1 MVKTSQYV
9 THQVASSG
17 GHCLL
22 GKKIQKIQS
31 ITRMKTKQPIEIEQE
46 MIMELADKDVKR
58 AILNILHMFK
68 KVEKNKN
75 MME

>member
-1 MVKTSQYV
+1 M
-9 THQVASSG
+9 
-17 GHCLL
+17 